1 MYMTLEHRKSFY
13 PFNFKPFLFVWNI
26 LENIFCRVFAK
37 HFILLGDSKLQCQK
51 KRTFEPFWILSIFK
65 DIPGTCRS
73 PVMSVDNIN
82 VFRFVMVKNQLLC
95 DRSLWLWIKLKD
107 FFPLLFTNR
116 VQKSPPASE
125 EELHPIMRKNT
136 RIFGHFRVW
145 LSAAAGE
152 SLYRLTAT
160 SWRFFTKNECS
171 LSLWTRML
179 LQAELKVNTRDTL
192 QLNSLETFSAKVLM
206 GDFIATIKCI
216 FYTFL
221 VLSYFTTKV
230 FSCFTLVT

>member
-13 PFNFKPFLFVWNI
+13 PFNFKPDFFLFVWNI

-65 DIPGTCRS
+65 LFKDISGTCRS

-145 LSAAAGE
+145 LLNLLQRVSLCIASLQPADVSSRKMSAVCPSGHVCCF
-152 SLYRLTAT
+152 RL
-160 SWRFFTKNECS
+160 SWRST
-171 LSLWTRML
+171 
-179 LQAELKVNTRDTL
+179 
-192 QLNSLETFSAKVLM
+192 LETRCSWTPSRRFRP
-206 GDFIATIKCI
+206 KCSWEI
-216 FYTFL
+216 L
-221 VLSYFTTKV
+221 LPLLNV
-230 FSCFTLVT
+230 FSTLFWY